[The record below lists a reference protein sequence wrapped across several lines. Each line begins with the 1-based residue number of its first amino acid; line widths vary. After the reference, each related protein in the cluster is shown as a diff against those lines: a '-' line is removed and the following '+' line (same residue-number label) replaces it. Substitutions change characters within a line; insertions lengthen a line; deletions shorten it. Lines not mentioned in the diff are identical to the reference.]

1 MPNPILELD
10 NVSIINPNMHLPT
23 AVAALPDG
31 EAIVYF
37 TETIVGVLNHYIH
50 RVVKINRHGEVLHN
64 TEHTVS
70 DSDTRETCRGLL
82 VSGEM
87 LYIVKKTNSSVERI
101 RLSEFEKGFKEQ
113 IDEFHIPDAEDVVN
127 FASLYYNP
135 SKIPDKDLLLLADR
149 GKYEIFTYKLSSKEK
164 KVRIKD
170 KYLKTRHNRIMSV
183 SYIIDNNKIFYLV
196 CGGYKVMIYN
206 SEWKLVK
213 TFADFNDSALN
224 YRPSSMPASAI
235 VLPDGNVIIADSIRS
250 RVSEYIINGTLKQH
264 LLTTDDKIYK
274 PVYLTFSYPHLW
286 VLGYSTHKNILNRY
300 RLYED

>member
-1 MPNPILELD
+1 MPNPILELE
-10 NVSIINPNMHLPT
+10 NVSIINPEMHLPT

-37 TETIVGVLNHYIH
+37 SQTITGVRNHYIH

-101 RLSEFEKGFKEQ
+101 RLSKFEKGFKKQ

-127 FASLYYNP
+127 FASLYYDP
-135 SKIPDKDLLLLADR
+135 SKIPDEDLLLLADR
-149 GKYEIFTYKLSSKEK
+149 GKYEIFTYRFSTKEK
-164 KVRIKD
+164 KVRVKD

-213 TFADFNDSALN
+213 TFTDFNDSALN

-235 VLPDGNVIIADSIRS
+235 VLPDGNVVIGDSIQS
-250 RVSEYIINGTLKQH
+250 RVSEYIINGTFKQH
-264 LLTTDDKIYK
+264 LLTEDDKIYK

-286 VLGYSTHKNILNRY
+286 VLGYSRHKNILNRY